1 MQTVSEVLVSTLPPS
16 HPFLELPMILSS
28 LEIEE
33 MPTWMAKQAPGVLSI
48 VFPKGGVGW
57 ENSSL
62 SAPGNKVSRL
72 KERLSCQSLA
82 RAPLQP
88 FNLLSASWQS
98 QPKKEPSKANH
109 KQESLSWFFL

>member
-1 MQTVSEVLVSTLPPS
+1 MVLSLP
-16 HPFLELPMILSS
+16 SS
-28 LEIEE
+28 LESEE

-48 VFPKGGVGW
+48 VFPNGGVGW

-62 SAPGNKVSRL
+62 SGPGNEVSRL

-82 RAPLQP
+82 GAPLQP

-98 QPKKEPSKANH
+98 QRKKGPSKANH